1 MLHSCTNSQEAQS
14 ASAIASRARREVFLG
29 SPTENGYY
37 GKWDYMNDRY
47 ASIFRFLE
55 VAALTPKRMNDD
67 LVQFWF
73 KEEQYYI
80 RFLEQKKAV
89 RLFHPRIWQVESHLE
104 FGISTFVS
112 NDMNDDAFGIKMFVN
127 GTENYVYAAA
137 DLFVTDI
144 EAFKNTFFDYMNAMN
159 WAVVEFRKRTD
170 EAMEDEENPA
180 PHDPRS

>member
-1 MLHSCTNSQEAQS
+1 
-14 ASAIASRARREVFLG
+14 
-29 SPTENGYY
+29 
-37 GKWDYMNDRY
+37 
-47 ASIFRFLE
+47 
-55 VAALTPKRMNDD
+55 MNDD

-180 PHDPRS
+180 SHDPR